1 MLASCMRGLAWVA
14 LGAALLA
21 SGACA
26 SGDEGTDGD
35 GGIAGE
41 GGAADAGEVDAG
53 GGRVDAGDPRE
64 CPTGQHLCGGGC
76 IDDQPNE
83 PESGCRLG
91 CGEPCPTSEFEVA
104 SCTTEG
110 ECTFECEPPSVREGD
125 ECVCDRD
132 TCEDLGAM
140 CGTLDDGCGG
150 TLECGTCA
158 DGTEC
163 VDGMCG
169 CPDDAGEPNE
179 SRLSTHDLPA
189 FSDAPDT
196 SMTFDAF
203 TISSDTDEDWYE
215 FTVSD
220 DFDAGNP
227 QVRVT
232 LDMIPP
238 GSNYDLGVWYVCGS
252 GGDSSSCAAGATDNM
267 IGNGC
272 VSASSGTTSETVEID
287 TDCSGTDDSGVVY
300 MRVTAPTFGGSCAPY
315 RLQVDVS

>member
-1 MLASCMRGLAWVA
+1 MLSSRMSWLAWSTAV
-14 LGAALLA
+14 LLTAA
-21 SGACA
+21 GCA
-26 SGDEGTDGD
+26 SGDEGPAGD
-35 GGIAGE
+35 GGASGE
-41 GGAADAGEVDAG
+41 GGTADAGELDSG
-53 GGRVDAGDPRE
+53 GGGVDAGDPLD
-64 CPTGQHLCGGGC
+64 CPDGQHLCGGGC

-83 PESGCRLG
+83 PERGCRLG

-104 SCTTEG
+104 SCTDEG

-125 ECVCDRD
+125 ECVCERD

-150 TLECGTCA
+150 TLECGTCE

-163 VDGMCG
+163 VDGTCG

-179 SRLSTHDLPA
+179 NRLRTHGLPA

-220 DFDAGNP
+220 DLDFANP
-227 QVRVT
+227 DVRVQRSG
-232 LDMIPP
+232 IPA
-238 GSNYDLGVWYVCGS
+238 GSDYDLGLWYVCNE
-252 GGDSSSCAAGATDNM
+252 GGDDGDCSSGATDNM
-267 IGNGC
+267 IGRGC
-272 VSASSGTTSETVEID
+272 VSRASGTTTEEVELHVS
-287 TDCSGTDDSGVVY
+287 CSSDDESGVAYV
-300 MRVTAPTFGGSCAPY
+300 RVTSSTWGGSCAPY
-315 RLQVDVS
+315 TLGVRVE